1 MTDVARSR
9 YYEGSDEEITRAE
22 ALELVESG
30 TITDETM
37 IYSDE
42 EAFYFEGRFFPL
54 FLRFQ

>member
-9 YYEGSDEEITRAE
+9 YYEGSDEEITRAD

-30 TITDETM
+30 AITDETM

-42 EAFYFEGRFFPL
+42 EAFYFEGWTSWCAL
-54 FLRFQ
+54 